1 MEKSLSSLA
10 ESHYENFPVGSFL
23 LRREFRE
30 PIRLVYAFARVADD
44 IADEGND
51 SKEVRLRS
59 LDAWEGEF
67 RKAIAGNSEL
77 PFFQDLCEAVGKYA
91 IPTSLFFDLITAFR
105 MDAVGKEYDTFNDL
119 LLYCRHSAN
128 PVGRILLHIFSC
140 TNGETGRLSDSICT
154 ALQLANF
161 WQDLSVDIERNR
173 VYIPRE
179 DFERFGLRAD
189 DLRNGGGTDAIR
201 ALILFQVERTKKLFL
216 DGKPLFGLIDKRFAL
231 ELRLT
236 YHGGLRITE
245 KVERLG
251 GSILHQ
257 RPVLSRYDWA
267 LIASR
272 SFLAR

>member
-1 MEKSLSSLA
+1 VATSLQLLA

-23 LRREFRE
+23 LPREFRA

-51 SKEVRLRS
+51 SKEARLRS
-59 LDAWEGEF
+59 LDDWEGEF
-67 RKAIAGNSEL
+67 RRAMAGNSGM
-77 PFFQDLCEAVGKYA
+77 PFFQDLCEAIGKYA

-105 MDAVGKEYDTFNDL
+105 MDAAGKEYDTFDDL
-119 LLYCRHSAN
+119 LFYCRHSAN

-140 TNGETGRLSDSICT
+140 ANGETGRLSDSICT

-161 WQDLSVDIERNR
+161 WQDLSVDIKRNR

-201 ALILFQVERTKKLFL
+201 ALIEFQVERTKKLFL
-216 DGKPLFGLIDKRFAL
+216 DGKPLFRLIDKRFAF

-251 GSILHQ
+251 GNILHQ

-272 SFLAR
+272 SLLIR